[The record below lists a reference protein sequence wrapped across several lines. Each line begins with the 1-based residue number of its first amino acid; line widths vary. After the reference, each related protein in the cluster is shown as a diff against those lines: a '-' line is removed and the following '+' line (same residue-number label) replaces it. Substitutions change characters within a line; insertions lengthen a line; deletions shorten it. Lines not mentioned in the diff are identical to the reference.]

1 MPPIAPAPAAA
12 LTGGG
17 GGGTEEGTGGGAGG
31 EGRGEFRS
39 VSTLTLFQ
47 AGKCVT
53 NNYAFLQS
61 EINIY

>member
-1 MPPIAPAPAAA
+1 MPPIAPAAAA
-12 LTGGG
+12 AWTGGG
-17 GGGTEEGTGGGAGG
+17 GGGGRRRGGGGG
-31 EGRGEFRS
+31 GRGEFRS

-53 NNYAFLQS
+53 NNCAFLQS